1 MEDSL
6 IGFAVLLA
14 LCFAGVPLGFALVAV
29 GFGGFAL
36 ERSWPAAF
44 ATVGQQVQD
53 VATNY
58 GFSVLPL
65 FLLMGT
71 FIHRA
76 ALSEDLYDASNAWL
90 GHLRGGLAM
99 ATITACGGLAAV
111 SGSSLATAATMG
123 KIAIPSMRRYA
134 YADSLAGGAVAVGG
148 TLGILIPPSVPMVIY
163 GILTQQDIGKLF
175 IAGVFPGILMISLFV
190 LVIAALTRLMPRL
203 GPPGERHGWPA
214 RLRALAN
221 VWGVLVLF
229 ALVLG
234 GMYTGVFTPTEAA
247 GIGAAGA
254 FLFALFRRRLTPS
267 TFVAALVEAGETTC
281 AILVVTLGALIFSN
295 FLDLAGL
302 PSALADWIKS
312 LNLGAVYVV
321 LAMCGIYIVLG
332 CVFDSLAMLILT
344 VPVFF
349 PIVQALG
356 VDPIWFGIIV
366 IIVVEIGLI
375 TPPVGMNVFVI
386 KGLFHDMSIWTI
398 FAGVAPFLVAQLV
411 GLGLIILFPAIALVL
426 PKLM

>member
-1 MEDSL
+1 MEHAL

-14 LCFAGVPLGFALVAV
+14 LCFVGVPLGFSMVAV
-29 GFGGFAL
+29 GFVGFAL
-36 ERSWPAAF
+36 ERSWIAAF
-44 ATVGQQVQD
+44 VTVGQQVQD
-53 VATNY
+53 ASTNY

-163 GILTQQDIGKLF
+163 GILTQQDISKLF
-175 IAGVFPGILMISLFV
+175 VAGVLPGMPPSTMMI
-190 LVIAALTRLMPRL
+190 IPKL
-203 GPPGERHGWPA
+203 GPPGEKHSWAA
-214 RLRALAN
+214 RFRALGN
-221 VWGVLVLF
+221 VWGVVVLF
-229 ALVLG
+229 IIVLG
-234 GMYTGVFTPTEAA
+234 GMYTGIFTPTEAA

-254 FLFALFRRRLTPS
+254 FFFALFRRRLNRS
-267 TFVAALVEAGETTC
+267 TFMAALVEAGETTC
-281 AILVVTLGALIFSN
+281 SILIVTIGALIFSN

-302 PSALADWIKS
+302 PSGLADWIKS
-312 LNLGAVYVV
+312 LNLGPVYVV
-321 LAMCGIYIVLG
+321 IAMCGIYMVLG

-356 VDPIWFGIIV
+356 VDPIWFGIVV

-375 TPPVGMNVFVI
+375 TPPVGMNVFII
-386 KGLFHDMSIWTI
+386 KGLFQDMSIWTI
-398 FAGVAPFLVAQLV
+398 FAGVTPFLIAQLA
-411 GLGLIILFPAIALVL
+411 GLGLIIVFPAIALFL

>member
-14 LCFAGVPLGFALVAV
+14 LCFAGVPLGFAMVAV

-123 KIAIPSMRRYA
+123 KIAVPSMRRYA
-134 YADSLAGGAVAVGG
+134 YADSLAGGSVAVGG

-190 LVIAALTRLMPRL
+190 LVIAVLTRLMPRL
-203 GPPGERHGWPA
+203 GPPGAKHGWPE

-221 VWGVLVLF
+221 VWGVVVLF
-229 ALVLG
+229 VLVLG

-267 TFVAALVEAGETTC
+267 TFLAALVEAGETTC

-312 LNLGAVYVV
+312 LNLGAVYIV

-349 PIVQALG
+349 PIVQAVG

-386 KGLFHDMSIWTI
+386 KGLFQDMSIWTI

>member
-1 MEDSL
+1 MADSL

-14 LCFAGVPLGFALVAV
+14 ICFVGVPMGFALVAV
-29 GFGGFAL
+29 GFFGFGL
-36 ERSWPAAF
+36 ERSFPAAF

-123 KIAIPSMRRYA
+123 KIAIPSMRRYN

-163 GILTQQDIGKLF
+163 GILTQGDIGKLF
-175 IAGVFPGILMISLFV
+175 IAGVLPGVMMVALLMMVVGL
-190 LVIAALTRLMPRL
+190 LTRIRPNL
-203 GPPGERHGWPA
+203 GPPGVKQSWEV

-221 VWGVLVLF
+221 VWGVLLLF
-229 ALVLG
+229 AIVIG

-254 FLFALFRRRLTPS
+254 FLFALFRRRLTWA

-281 AILVVTLGALIFSN
+281 VILVVTLGALIFSN
-295 FLDLAGL
+295 FLDLSGL
-302 PSALADWIKS
+302 PAALADWINS
-312 LNLGAVYVV
+312 LQLGPVPVI
-321 LAMCGIYIVLG
+321 LAMCGIYVILG
-332 CVFDSLAMLILT
+332 CLFDSLAMLILT
-344 VPVFF
+344 VPVFY
-349 PIVQALG
+349 PITQSLG
-356 VDPIWFGIIV
+356 IDPIWFGIIV

-375 TPPVGMNVFVI
+375 TPPVGMNVFII
-386 KGLFHDMSIWTI
+386 KGMFKEMSIWTI
-398 FAGVAPFLVAQLV
+398 FAGVTPFLVAQFL
-411 GLGLIILFPAIALVL
+411 GLGLIIAFPAIALML
-426 PKLM
+426 PRLM

>member
-1 MEDSL
+1 MEDAL

-14 LCFAGVPLGFALVAV
+14 LCFVGVPLGLAMVAV

-36 ERSWPAAF
+36 ERSWPAAL

-175 IAGVFPGILMISLFV
+175 VAGVLPGILMISL
-190 LVIAALTRLMPRL
+190 LMMVIALLTRLIPTL
-203 GPPGERHGWPA
+203 GPPGERQSWPV
-214 RLRALAN
+214 RFRALAN

-229 ALVLG
+229 AIVLG

-254 FLFALFRRRLTPS
+254 FLFALLRRRLTWS
-267 TFVAALVEAGETTC
+267 TFGAALVEAGETTC
-281 AILVVTLGALIFSN
+281 SILVVTLGALIFSN

-302 PSALADWIKS
+302 PSGLADWIKS
-312 LNLGAVYVV
+312 LNLGPVYVV
-321 LAMCGIYIVLG
+321 LAMCGIYVVLG

-356 VDPIWFGIIV
+356 VDPIWFGIVV

-386 KGLFHDMSIWTI
+386 KGLFQDMSIWTI
-398 FAGVAPFLVAQLV
+398 FAGVTPFLVAQLA
-411 GLGLIILFPAIALVL
+411 GLGLIVVFPAIALFL
-426 PKLM
+426 PRLM